1 MLSLFIGLR
10 YTRARRRSQLVSF
23 ISGISIFG
31 LIVSVALL
39 SLVLSVM
46 NGFDQQLRERIL
58 SIAPQVM
65 VLNNRGIEDWQ
76 SLRDKVLEQ
85 EGVVAGVPFIQL
97 GGGAS
102 YKRSVVPANI
112 YGVDPSEEGKVS
124 SIESFMPAGQLKM
137 LSGPESDNYIFLGQ
151 GIADELQVKV
161 GKRIR
166 LIIQRND
173 YRNSLPAV
181 HGFEVAGIIST
192 GTLIDQNTALIS
204 LNKAMQLS
212 THPGRVDGIKLKID
226 DLLNAPSLGYQIIR
240 NLPRGYYARDWTSYQ
255 GNLYQATQLSKKLVG
270 MLLFLIIGIAA
281 FNIVSTL
288 VMVTVDKQSDIAILR
303 TLGASTHKI
312 MAIFMVQG
320 SVIGVIGTSV
330 GLLFGWVMANTVERF
345 VPWLESLINYQFLKS
360 DVYHISFIP
369 SQPLAADFILIASV
383 SLTLSFV
390 ATLYPAWRASKVKPA
405 DALRFEF

>member
-23 ISGISIFG
+23 ISGISIVG

-65 VLNNRGIEDWQ
+65 VLNNTGVEDWQ
-76 SLRDKVLEQ
+76 ALRDQVLQQ

-102 YKRSVVPANI
+102 YKRLVVPVNI
-112 YGVDPSEEGKVS
+112 YGVDPKEEGKVS
-124 SIESFMPAGQLKM
+124 SIENFMPAGQLEK
-137 LSGPESDNYIFLGQ
+137 LAGADSDSVIFVGQ
-151 GIADELQVKV
+151 GVADELGIEV
-161 GKRIR
+161 GKRLR
-166 LIIQRND
+166 VIIQHND
-173 YRNSLPAV
+173 YNNSLPAV

-192 GTLIDQNTALIS
+192 GTLIDQNIALIS

-212 THPGRVDGIKLKID
+212 THPGRVDGIKLKVE
-226 DLLNAPSLGYQIIR
+226 DLLRAPSLSYQIIR
-240 NLPRGYYARDWTSYQ
+240 SLPRGYYGRDWTSYQ

-281 FNIVSTL
+281 FNVVSTL
-288 VMVTVDKQSDIAILR
+288 IMVTIDKQSDIAILR
-303 TLGASTHKI
+303 TLGSSTHKI

-320 SVIGVIGTSV
+320 TVIGITGTSI
-330 GLLFGWVMANTVERF
+330 GLLLGWVLASYVDDF
-345 VPWLESLINYQFLKS
+345 VPWLESLIHYQFLKS

-369 SQPLAADFILIASV
+369 SQPLAADFILIACV
-383 SLTLSFV
+383 SLALSFV